1 MAAPF
6 DVLAAAVVP
15 WTGRP
20 STVRHRFLAPI
31 LFRRAPGWKG
41 KSHERTPGGGLLGAY
56 GLFDRPIGALRRVR
70 AEARATRARGA
81 PNPVRASRARN
92 LAGDQPRRA
101 LAQVTLEGGGVGR
114 LVAVEHR
121 LGGALEEDVR
131 DLYRR

>member
-6 DVLAAAVVP
+6 DALAAAVVP

-70 AEARATRARGA
+70 AEARATGARGA
-81 PNPVRASRARN
+81 QTPVRHGRDRE
-92 LAGDQPRRA
+92 LAGEQPGRA
-101 LAQVTLEGGGVGR
+101 LAQIALEGRGVGR
-114 LVAVEHR
+114 LVAVQHR
-121 LGGALEEDVR
+121 LGGALEEDV
-131 DLYRR
+131 